1 MFKVTFLKVSSNVME
16 LRESER
22 DRERQREREKEKER
36 EREIIKAECELCS
49 YSLEI
54 CKLLSH
60 DKKEANCKLLF
71 LSISSL
77 NSSYLRVFCR
87 KNEIG
92 SSGGKSSNR
101 GL

>member
-1 MFKVTFLKVSSNVME
+1 M
-16 LRESER
+16 RETE
-22 DRERQREREKEKER
+22 REREREREKEKER

-71 LSISSL
+71 LSISSSTSL
-77 NSSYLRVFCR
+77 TSSYLRVFCR